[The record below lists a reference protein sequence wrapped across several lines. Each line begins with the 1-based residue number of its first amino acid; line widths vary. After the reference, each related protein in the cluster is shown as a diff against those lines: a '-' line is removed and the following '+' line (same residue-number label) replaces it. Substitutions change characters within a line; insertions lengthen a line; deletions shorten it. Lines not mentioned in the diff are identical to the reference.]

1 MSIEFLNDDG
11 VLVIA
16 SDANPLP
23 IAMVSGGG
31 MEPSDISATAPVQW
45 DSSTKTISFDDSDYA
60 KEDDIPTTVAE
71 LSDSGDYAKTGDL
84 FSGSYDDLS
93 NKPTIPSKTSDLTND
108 SGYLTSHQSLADY
121 AKTTDLFS
129 GSYNDLTDKPTIPSK
144 VSDLS
149 DAGDY
154 AKTSSLSTV
163 ATSGSYGDLSGTP
176 NLADVATS
184 GSYNDL
190 SNTPAPQDASQ
201 VALTSTVS
209 GESDV
214 QAALAALET
223 RIAAL
228 EP

>member
-1 MSIEFLNDDG
+1 MTIEYINDEG
-11 VLVIA
+11 IVVIA
-16 SDANPLP
+16 SEANPLP
-23 IAMVSGGG
+23 VELAGGGG
-31 MEPSDISATAPVQW
+31 MQPSDINATSPIQW
-45 DSSTKTISFDDSDYA
+45 DSSTTTISFDD
-60 KEDDIPTTVAE
+60 T
-71 LSDSGDYAKTGDL
+71 GYAKTGDL
-84 FSGSYDDLS
+84 FSGKY
-93 NKPTIPSKTSDLTND
+93 SDLT
-108 SGYLTSHQSLADY
+108 G
-121 AKTTDLFS
+121 
-129 GSYNDLTDKPTIPSK
+129 KPTIPSK

-154 AKTSSLSTV
+154 AKTSSLATV
-163 ATSGSYGDLSGTP
+163 ATSGSYGDLSDTP
-176 NLADVATS
+176 SLADVATS